1 MFGISRAA
9 GLAIAAL
16 LLIALVCLFGWLTV
30 REIRSMVDDAAQT
43 ATEAADAK
51 WTAKIEKANAEAN
64 AKIADQAKAALQI
77 EADANQRINAAS
89 QELEELRKRNAA
101 LPHGGDVG
109 LTADRVRLLPD

>member
-9 GLAIAAL
+9 GIVIGVLAI
-16 LLIALVCLFGWLTV
+16 IALVALFGWLTV
-30 REIRSMVDDAAQT
+30 REVRSMVDQAAQT
-43 ATEAADAK
+43 ATESADAK
-51 WTAKIEKANAEAN
+51 WTAKIEKSNAEAN
-64 AKIADQAKAALQI
+64 ARIADQAKAALQI

>member
-1 MFGISRAA
+1 MFGISKAA
-9 GLAIAAL
+9 GIAIAIL
-16 LLIALVCLFGWLTV
+16 TLVVLVIGSGWLVV
-30 REIRSMVDDAAQT
+30 REVRSMVSDAAEAAT
-43 ATEAADAK
+43 AAADAK

-64 AKIADQAKAALQI
+64 QKVADQAKAALQI
-77 EADANQRINAAS
+77 EADANERINAAT